1 MTRPAGDLPEFP
13 LPVTA
18 FPVGQTVRLCFMGL
32 DDDTATRLRA
42 VGVREGCDAC
52 VVATGDKCVLGL
64 GAARVAL
71 RREVAAGVFATAF
84 ATAEP
89 GTGASR

>member
-1 MTRPAGDLPEFP
+1 MTEYP

-18 FPVGQTVRLCFMGL
+18 FAVGQTVRLCFMGL

-64 GAARVAL
+64 GASRVAL
-71 RREVAAGVFATAF
+71 RREVAAGLF

-89 GTGASR
+89 AEPVAGVAR